1 MSFSLDAFA
10 FSLEH
15 IVVLLGKT
23 MSRKLLHTSI
33 LDSSITNKNVMK
45 SYVAWRLPL
54 HVALKL
60 AQVQSYNYN
69 DDYKLEG
76 FMFLSWITNN
86 PFSLSSL
93 NLVQHNAYKV
103 QGISKEKVRWKTQ
116 ETIIMMREGGRELEY
131 VNKQYVGQVPS
142 GQQFGHPNIL
152 LCVTCSYILFEF
164 LGQFV
169 TSTMPLF
176 FS

>member
-1 MSFSLDAFA
+1 MHWTSVQVFSMVCMLMSSGMSFILDAFA

-60 AQVQSYNYN
+60 A
-69 DDYKLEG
+69 
-76 FMFLSWITNN
+76 
-86 PFSLSSL
+86 
-93 NLVQHNAYKV
+93 
-103 QGISKEKVRWKTQ
+103 
-116 ETIIMMREGGRELEY
+116 
-131 VNKQYVGQVPS
+131 
-142 GQQFGHPNIL
+142 
-152 LCVTCSYILFEF
+152 
-164 LGQFV
+164 
-169 TSTMPLF
+169 
-176 FS
+176 